1 MQDRVCY
8 FSRDDMSLGYNLEMA
23 EKRIQELS
31 KGEMPTDIE
40 GIIELWHIKQMFDN
54 DCRLLKWDDNEYQ
67 TLKDQTHEYNNI
79 IARFFNGLNHK
90 TIKNN
95 FEHLEWGYKKT
106 FWEIIDA
113 YKLYKLLEPETLR
126 EILTKNINYVREV
139 LECQGLVEKFKGII
153 REILIS
159 NVNCAHILLD
169 KYVAKQDLHREK
181 KIYLPSNLT
190 IEDKEQMLINYLQS
204 AEPNINYVRLISQ
217 IKNCSQIKISP
228 KTRLMAEK
236 LAQKLNDE
244 LMSSPTA
251 IKTNWSVGIRFV
263 DDNKTE
269 PIELSIDEK
278 GVLTY
283 TYSIPYIKKC
293 DSVRRVTNCISLF
306 GWLNNH
312 RMLNLINKRTEV
324 DTMETLL
331 IDKGKD
337 AYPTY
342 MVFDQKNRLSLHQLY
357 AYRNTLTT
365 INGSYEGEL
374 KQFYEHYLKDTYGY
388 PGLVINLP
396 KSEDSAL
403 NKCLIICPVLDA
415 IVKQFNAFAEEGE
428 IDKELIRLSLPLK
441 VEEGKSLLANKYYEI
456 AEDNDDIKSVLYGL
470 FGAGNSLLAYVEPF
484 KNKNYHSLID
494 LLTNETKVLYSNYH
508 AYQKPHMDFLIKQG
522 VIEVSADGYVYVANP
537 SMIKVLKSLWEY
549 DACSYWHYGEAER
562 KTIDD
567 MCANG
572 WLVKDNHLLSKP
584 ERDYFSYY
592 LDNMKFTNGK
602 AYRNHYAHGDSLSAD
617 DVNAHSLAYITFL
630 ELLTILLLKIEDDL
644 QLARNTGLLPTK
656 QNN

>member
-1 MQDRVCY
+1 
-8 FSRDDMSLGYNLEMA
+8 MA

-79 IARFFNGLNHK
+79 IARFFNGLNPK

-190 IEDKEQMLINYLQS
+190 LEDKEQMLINYLQS
-204 AEPNINYVRLISQ
+204 KEPNINYVRLISQ
-217 IKNCSQIKISP
+217 IKNCNQIKISP

-251 IKTNWSVGIRFV
+251 VKTNWSVGIRFV
-263 DDNKTE
+263 DEKTE
-269 PIELSIDEK
+269 PIELNIDEK

-293 DSVRRVTNCISLF
+293 DNIRRVTNCISLF

-342 MVFDQKNRLSLHQLY
+342 VVFDQKNRMSLHQLY

-365 INGSYEGEL
+365 INGSYECEL
-374 KQFYEHYLKDTYGY
+374 KQFYEHYLKKTYGY

-415 IVKQFNAFAEEGE
+415 IVKQYNAFAEEGE

-441 VEEGKSLLANKYYEI
+441 VEEGKSLLTNKYYEI

-484 KNKNYHSLID
+484 KKKNYHSLID
-494 LLTNETKVLYSNYH
+494 LLTNETKVQYSNYH

-522 VIEVSADGYVYVANP
+522 VIGVSADGYVYVANP

-562 KTIDD
+562 KSIDD
-567 MCANG
+567 MCAKG
-572 WLVKDNHLLSKP
+572 WLVKDNHLLTKP

-592 LDNMKFTNGK
+592 LDNMIFTNGK

-617 DVNAHSLAYITFL
+617 DKNAHSVAYITFL
-630 ELLTILLLKIEDDL
+630 ELLTILILKIEDDL
-644 QLARNTGLLPTK
+644 QLAKNAGLLPTK
-656 QNN
+656 QIN